1 MTLIILKR
9 AARAFAA
16 AAIAG
21 IATQLAAGVTIHTLE
36 DLKKLGISLFT
47 AGIVAGLM
55 ALDKLLRFN
64 QPEIT
69 IDRLPDDQI

>member
-1 MTLIILKR
+1 MTSVILKR

-21 IATQLAAGVTIHTLE
+21 IATQLSTGVTIHTVE

-55 ALDKLLRFN
+55 ALDKLLRFE
-64 QPEIT
+64 Q
-69 IDRLPDDQI
+69 PDDEI